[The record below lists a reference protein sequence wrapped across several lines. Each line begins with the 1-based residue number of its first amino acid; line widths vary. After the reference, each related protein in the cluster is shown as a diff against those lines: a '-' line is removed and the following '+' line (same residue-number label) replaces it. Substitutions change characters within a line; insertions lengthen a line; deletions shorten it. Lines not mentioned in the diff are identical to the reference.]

1 MLMPVLESMS
11 RSALRHRPIESDAD
25 QSGKTTITPVGLLG
39 PPTKFTTLTNVPLH
53 TPVKR
58 PMTGYLTDGIVQY
71 LKQ

>member
-1 MLMPVLESMS
+1 MS
-11 RSALRHRPIESDAD
+11 R
-25 QSGKTTITPVGLLG
+25 TIRFFHHVFVSKELLG